1 MSDPHVEKIILA
13 VSDLVWSSA
22 NTFFDAAAFRIV
34 VEREFA
40 ALALSPEPTPESH
53 CVLDLEV
60 VAGAAASGL
69 EGTNAAAGL
78 LDSGN
83 PVRFI
88 LPLLERM
95 HRFDPRPM
103 ILGLPGG
110 AGLKVTVSEAPH
122 AD

>member
-1 MSDPHVEKIILA
+1 V
-13 VSDLVWSSA
+13 
-22 NTFFDAAAFRIV
+22 FDAPFPPPMHEKRRFDLPMA
-34 VEREFA
+34 A

-69 EGTNAAAGL
+69 EGTNAAAEL

-95 HRFDPRPM
+95 HRFDPRPV

-110 AGLKVTVSEAPH
+110 AGLKVTVSEVPH